1 MKRLI
6 DLCTHDSSVC
16 ASYVHIRLYQNS
28 IYISLLKFKSMILTF
43 ALTETFSAN
52 ICNICIA
59 SIVYVFV
66 VLINYFLKHLF
77 QHYKSIIFIEDDTEG
92 IIM

>member
-1 MKRLI
+1 
-6 DLCTHDSSVC
+6 
-16 ASYVHIRLYQNS
+16 
-28 IYISLLKFKSMILTF
+28 MILTF

-59 SIVYVFV
+59 SIFYSIYSV
-66 VLINYFLKHLF
+66 VLINYFLKHLL
-77 QHYKSIIFIEDDTEG
+77 QHYKYIIFIEDDTEG

>member
-1 MKRLI
+1 ML
-6 DLCTHDSSVC
+6 TSSGGGSLNADRGEGGVKF
-16 ASYVHIRLYQNS
+16 AKILLTSYVNAP
-28 IYISLLKFKSMILTF
+28 ILTF

-59 SIVYVFV
+59 SIVYCICSV
-66 VLINYFLKHLF
+66 VLINYFFKHLL

>member
-1 MKRLI
+1 
-6 DLCTHDSSVC
+6 
-16 ASYVHIRLYQNS
+16 
-28 IYISLLKFKSMILTF
+28 MILTF

-59 SIVYVFV
+59 SIVYVV
-66 VLINYFLKHLF
+66 VQINYFLKHLL
-77 QHYKSIIFIEDDTEG
+77 QHYKYIIFIEDDTEG